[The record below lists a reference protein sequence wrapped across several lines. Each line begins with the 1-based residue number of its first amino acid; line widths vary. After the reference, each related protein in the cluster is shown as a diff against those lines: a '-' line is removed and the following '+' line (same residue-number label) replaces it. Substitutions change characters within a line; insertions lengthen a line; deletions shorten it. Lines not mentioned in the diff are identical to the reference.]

1 MIPKSQHSRRFSR
14 QVLSVGRGV
23 GGEWGG
29 GVGLDVGI
37 RGVNRC
43 VDMPYIQNHVLISR
57 YSFSAHQRL
66 ETGKFRK
73 NVLERKLNFRIF
85 VVVLSS

>member
-1 MIPKSQHSRRFSR
+1 M
-14 QVLSVGRGV
+14 GRGV

-37 RGVNRC
+37 RGANGC
-43 VDMPYIQNHVLISR
+43 VDMHYIQNHALISR
-57 YSFSAHQRL
+57 YFFSVHQRL

-73 NVLERKLNFRIF
+73 SVLERKFNFRIF